1 LKILASH
8 SVYPENVSVRYV
20 KRLSGQFDVP
30 IRLEDWHN
38 TFDNF
43 FNKNIDYGK
52 ERKEIDKKG
61 T

>member
-1 LKILASH
+1 
-8 SVYPENVSVRYV
+8 V